1 MAGHSGPTRGVIA
14 AGDHQTA
21 AAGAELLRQG
31 GNAID
36 AAVAAAFAA
45 FVCELPLCSPL
56 GGGVCVLEPAGA
68 PAIAFDMF
76 ARTPGQGTR
85 GANAASTSVSGDGR
99 SRPTGAGLD
108 FEGVRVCFGA
118 ATQVFHVGRASVA
131 VPLALH
137 GLLELHRR
145 FGSRP
150 LLDVVRPA
158 VALGRDGYVLG
169 PAIAF
174 VFDILTPIVERT
186 PECRRLFADDTGAIA
201 RSGARLTNRDLASSL
216 EDIARRPE
224 RLRDLSM
231 ALAREVGP
239 DRGGLVTEQDVLTAK
254 VHEHVPVV
262 TDHAGWRLA
271 TMPSP
276 STGGVLVALGLRML
290 EGVGHAP
297 FLSRDHLLFVAKV
310 QEALLAER
318 DDGFVERCARPELV
332 AAMLA
337 DERVA
342 IARERARKNLLGS
355 TTQISALDEHGNAIA
370 LTLTSGEGSGHVLSG
385 TGMILNNLLGEEDL
399 HPRGF
404 HRDPPGSRLTTMM
417 APTVLSRGDDRIA
430 LGSGGSNRLRT
441 AILQVL
447 VGLVEHRVSPEAAV
461 GAPRLHLELDE
472 DRTPRV
478 AFEAAGL
485 ADDVVCALRDA
496 YPRSPAVFEST
507 NLYFGG
513 VHLAMRTGG
522 AFEGVGDPRRAG
534 ARVLV

>member
-1 MAGHSGPTRGVIA
+1 MGAPSLTRASGQTHGVVA
-14 AGDHQTA
+14 AGDRQTA
-21 AAGAELLRQG
+21 EAGAELLRHG
-31 GNAID
+31 GNAVD

-56 GGGVCVLEPAGA
+56 GGGVCVVEPPGG
-68 PAIAFDMF
+68 PTVAFDMF
-76 ARTPGQGTR
+76 ARTPGLDAG
-85 GANAASTSVSGDGR
+85 
-99 SRPTGAGLD
+99 GAGGAGGAGAQPRD
-108 FEGVRVCFGA
+108 FEGVSVCFGA
-118 ATQVFHVGRASVA
+118 ASQVFHVGRASVA
-131 VPLALH
+131 VPLALA
-137 GLLELHRR
+137 GLLEVHRR

-150 LLDVVRPA
+150 LIDVVTPA
-158 VALGRDGYVLG
+158 ISLGRDGYVLG

-174 VFDILTPIVERT
+174 VFDILTPIVGRT
-186 PECRRLFADDTGAIA
+186 PECRRLFVDDTGKIA
-201 RSGARLTNRDLASSL
+201 RSGARLMNRDLASTL

-224 RLRDLSM
+224 RVRDLYI
-231 ALAREVGP
+231 ALAREMGP
-239 DRGGLVTEQDVLTAK
+239 EQGGLVTEKDVMAAT
-254 VHEHVPVV
+254 VREHVPVV

-290 EGVGHAP
+290 EGVGRAR
-297 FLSRDHLLFVAKV
+297 FLSRDHVLFVANV

-318 DDGFVERCARPELV
+318 DDGFTERCADPDLV
-332 AAMLA
+332 RAMLA

-342 IARERARKNLLGS
+342 VAREHARKNLLGS
-355 TTQISALDEHGNAIA
+355 TTHISALDERGNAIS
-370 LTLTSGEGSGHVLSG
+370 LTLTNGEGSGHVLSG

-417 APTVLSRGDDRIA
+417 APTLLSRGTDRIA

-447 VGLVEHRVSPEAAV
+447 VGLVEQQVSPETAV
-461 GAPRLHLELDE
+461 GAPRLHLDLDE
-472 DRTPRV
+472 HRAPRL

-485 ADDVVCALRDA
+485 SDDVIRALREA
-496 YPRSPAVFEST
+496 YPRSPAVFDAP

-513 VHLAMRTGG
+513 VHLAMRRGG

-534 ARVLV
+534 ARVVV